1 MPGSLDSRCH
11 WNDITESK
19 AVIPANAEIH
29 ESRDNSSRFPA
40 TSPGHGTDT
49 PPTPVTDRI
58 EKLLFA
64 RRRLVLAAFVLATL
78 AMGWIATGLRVD
90 AGFTK
95 LVPVEHEYMQTF
107 LQYREEFGGADR
119 VVIAVMARDGDM
131 FTPEFFTALRE
142 VTDATFFLPG
152 VDRAQVF
159 SILTPNVRYIEV
171 VEDGIAAGN
180 VLPADFEPT
189 ETGFARVR
197 ENIIKAG
204 IVGRL
209 VANDFTGAIVA
220 AKLQEFHPNTGERLD
235 YIDVAHELERIRRE
249 AGADSNVD
257 VHVDLHVIG
266 FAKMVGDIAA
276 GAIRVMTFFGIALLI
291 TALFVYAYT
300 RSIRLTLPP
309 LVCSLVA
316 VVWQLGGLTAL
327 GFGVDP
333 MSILVPFLVFAIG
346 VSHGVQMVSSVR
358 AEVAGGASGLDAAR
372 ASFRRL
378 LLPGAVALASDSVG
392 FITISFIEVQ
402 VIKEIAVTASLGV
415 AAIIL
420 TNLALLPVL
429 LSWVEPDDEQR
440 RTARA
445 HDRLLQPMW
454 SRIARVAR
462 RGPAAVVIAVSLV
475 LLAAGAHFALQ
486 VRVGD
491 EHRGVP
497 ELRADS
503 VYNLDS
509 AVITD
514 RFEIGVDV
522 LSVIAETEKDG
533 CIDFEVMSTLDDF
546 EWRMRNVE
554 GVQSVLGLA
563 GVARNINASWN
574 EGNLKWRT
582 LPRNRYSL
590 VQAVSPVPTSS
601 GLLNLDCSVMPV
613 SIYTTDHKAETIER
627 VVDAV
632 KEFNAA
638 NRNERIA
645 FRLASGNVGVM
656 AATNEEV
663 EASQFPILAY
673 VYGAVIVLCLLSF
686 RSISATVCIIV
697 PLAVV
702 SLLAYALMALLQIG
716 LKVSTLPVVALGV
729 GIGVDY
735 GIYIYGRLRTH
746 LEQGLDFAAAYER
759 TLATT
764 GAGVVL
770 TGLTL
775 AAGVATWI
783 VAPLKFQADM
793 GTVLTFMF
801 LVNMVGAVVLLPA
814 LGAWLVRPGKAQGS

>member
-1 MPGSLDSRCH
+1 M
-11 WNDITESK
+11 T
-19 AVIPANAEIH
+19 A
-29 ESRDNSSRFPA
+29 
-40 TSPGHGTDT
+40 
-49 PPTPVTDRI
+49 RI

-64 RRRLVLAAFVLATL
+64 HRRLVLAAFVLATL
-78 AMGWIATGLRVD
+78 GMGWFAAGLRVD

-95 LVPVEHEYMQTF
+95 LVPLEHEYMRTF
-107 LQYREEFGGADR
+107 LEHRDEFGGADR
-119 VVIAVMARDGDM
+119 VVIALVTRRGDM
-131 FTPEFFTALRE
+131 FTPEFFAALRE
-142 VTDATFFLPG
+142 VTDAMFFLPG
-152 VDRAQVF
+152 IDRTQVY
-159 SILTPNVRYIEV
+159 SVLTPNVRFIEV
-171 VEDGIAAGN
+171 VEDGITAGN
-180 VLPADFEPT
+180 VVPANFEPT
-189 ETGFARVR
+189 EAGFARVR
-197 ENIIKAG
+197 ENIIKSG

-209 VANDFTGAIVA
+209 VANDFTGAIVSG
-220 AKLQEFHPNTGERLD
+220 KLQEFHPNTGERLD
-235 YIDVAHELERIRRE
+235 YIEVARDLERIRHE
-249 AGADSNVD
+249 AQARADVE
-257 VHVDLHVIG
+257 VHVDMHVIG

-276 GAIRVMTFFGIALLI
+276 GATRVIAFFGITFVI

-300 RSIRLTLPP
+300 RSIRLTIPP
-309 LVCSLVA
+309 LACSLVA

-346 VSHGVQMVSSVR
+346 VSHGVQMVSAVR
-358 AEVAGGASGLDAAR
+358 AEAIDGSSGLDAAR

-402 VIKEIAVTASLGV
+402 VIQEIAITASLGV

-429 LSWVEPDDEQR
+429 LSYFEADDAER
-440 RTARA
+440 RAALAR
-445 HDRLLQPMW
+445 DNLLRPVW
-454 SRIARVAR
+454 SRMARLAHR
-462 RGPAAVVIAVSLV
+462 RPAAVVIGVAAV
-475 LLAAGAHFALQ
+475 LLAAGASYAPQ

-503 VYNLDS
+503 RYNLDS
-509 AVITD
+509 AVITE

-522 LSVIAETEKDG
+522 LTVIAETVTEG
-533 CIDFEVMSTLDDF
+533 CIDYEVMRTLDDF
-546 EWRMRNVE
+546 EWHARNVD

-574 EGNLKWRT
+574 EGSLKWRT
-582 LPRNRYSL
+582 LPRNHYTL

-601 GLLNLDCSVMPV
+601 GLLNTDCSVMPV
-613 SIYTTDHKAETIER
+613 SIYTADHKAETIER
-627 VVDAV
+627 IVDAV
-632 KEFNAA
+632 KDFNNA

-645 FRLASGNVGVM
+645 FRLAAGNVGVM

-663 EASQFPILAY
+663 EASQFPILGY
-673 VYGAVIVLCLLSF
+673 VYAAVIVLCLLSF
-686 RSISATVCIIV
+686 RSVTATVCIIV
-697 PLAVV
+697 PLGVV
-702 SLLAYALMALLQIG
+702 SLLAYALMALLEIG

-746 LEQGLDFAAAYER
+746 LVEGLDFATAYEK
-759 TLATT
+759 TLGTT

-814 LGAWLVRPGKAQGS
+814 LGAWLVRPKKARTHGP

>member
-1 MPGSLDSRCH
+1 MPGTYAH
-11 WNDITESK
+11 
-19 AVIPANAEIH
+19 
-29 ESRDNSSRFPA
+29 
-40 TSPGHGTDT
+40 
-49 PPTPVTDRI
+49 I
-58 EKLLFA
+58 ERLLFT
-64 RRRLVLAAFVLATL
+64 RRRLVLAAFALVTL
-78 AMGWIATGLRVD
+78 AMGWLATGLRVD

-95 LVPVEHEYMQTF
+95 LVPVEHEYMRTF
-107 LQYREEFGGADR
+107 LQYRDEFGGADR
-119 VVIAVMARDGDM
+119 VLIAVMARDGDM
-131 FTPEFFTALRE
+131 FTPGFFAALRK

-152 VDRAQVF
+152 VDRTQVF
-159 SILTPNVRYIEV
+159 SILTPNVRFIEV
-171 VEDGIAAGN
+171 VEDGVAAGN
-180 VLPADFEPT
+180 VLPVDFEPT
-189 ETGFARVR
+189 EAGFARVR
-197 ENIIKAG
+197 ENVIKAG

-209 VANDFTGAIVA
+209 VANDFTGALVA

-235 YIDVAHELERIRRE
+235 YIEVANELERIRRE
-249 AGADSNVD
+249 ASAGGAVD

-266 FAKMVGDIAA
+266 FAKMVGDIAD
-276 GAIRVMTFFGIALLI
+276 GAIRVMTFFGIAFLI

-300 RSIRLTLPP
+300 RSFRLTVPP
-309 LVCSLVA
+309 LACSLIA
-316 VVWQLGGLTAL
+316 VVWQLGGVTAL

-358 AEVAGGASGLDAAR
+358 AEAAGGASGLDAAK
-372 ASFRRL
+372 ASVRRL

-402 VIKEIAVTASLGV
+402 VIKEIAITASLGV

-429 LSWVEPDDEQR
+429 LSYFEVDDAER
-440 RTARA
+440 RAARER
-445 HDRLLQPMW
+445 DDLLRPMW
-454 SRIARVAR
+454 SRVAR
-462 RGPAAVVIAVSLV
+462 LAHRGPAAVVIGVAVA
-475 LLAAGAHFALQ
+475 LLAAGAYFAPE

-503 VYNLDS
+503 VYNVDS

-514 RFEIGVDV
+514 RFDIGVDV
-522 LSVIAETEKDG
+522 LTVIAETVEEG
-533 CIDFEVMSTLDDF
+533 CIDYEVMNTLDAF
-546 EWRMRNVE
+546 EWHVRNVD
-554 GVQSVLGLA
+554 GVQSVRGLA
-563 GVARNINASWN
+563 GTARSINAMWN
-574 EGNLKWRT
+574 EGSLKWRA
-582 LPRNRYSL
+582 LPRNHYML
-590 VQAVSPVPTSS
+590 VQSVSPVPTSS

-632 KEFNAA
+632 KAFNAA
-638 NRNERIA
+638 NPDERIT

-673 VYGAVIVLCLLSF
+673 VYAAVIVLCLLSF
-686 RSISATVCIIV
+686 RSVAATVCIIV

-702 SLLAYALMALLQIG
+702 SLLAYALMALLEIG

-746 LEQGLDFAAAYER
+746 LAEGLDFAAAYER

-814 LGAWLVRPGKAQGS
+814 LGAWLVRSGRTKTGGT

>member
-1 MPGSLDSRCH
+1 M
-11 WNDITESK
+11 T
-19 AVIPANAEIH
+19 A
-29 ESRDNSSRFPA
+29 
-40 TSPGHGTDT
+40 
-49 PPTPVTDRI
+49 RI

-64 RRRLVLAAFVLATL
+64 HRRLVLVAFVLATL
-78 AMGWIATGLRVD
+78 GMGWFAAGLRVD

-95 LVPVEHEYMQTF
+95 LVPLEHEYMRTF
-107 LQYREEFGGADR
+107 LEHRDEFGGADR
-119 VVIAVMARDGDM
+119 VVIALVTRRGDM
-131 FTPEFFTALRE
+131 FTPEFFAALRE
-142 VTDATFFLPG
+142 VTDAMFFLPG
-152 VDRAQVF
+152 IDRTQVY
-159 SILTPNVRYIEV
+159 SVLTPNVRFIEV
-171 VEDGIAAGN
+171 VEDGITAGN
-180 VLPADFEPT
+180 VVPANFEPT
-189 ETGFARVR
+189 EAGFARVR

-209 VANDFTGAIVA
+209 VANDFTGAIVSG
-220 AKLQEFHPNTGERLD
+220 KLQEFHPNTGERLD
-235 YIDVAHELERIRRE
+235 YIEVARELERIRHE
-249 AGADSNVD
+249 AQARADVE
-257 VHVDLHVIG
+257 VHVDMHVIG

-276 GAIRVMTFFGIALLI
+276 GATRVIAFFGITFVI

-300 RSIRLTLPP
+300 RSIRLTIPP
-309 LVCSLVA
+309 LACSLVA

-346 VSHGVQMVSSVR
+346 VSHGVQMVSAVR
-358 AEVAGGASGLDAAR
+358 AEAIDGSSGLDAAR

-402 VIKEIAVTASLGV
+402 VIQEIAITASLGV

-429 LSWVEPDDEQR
+429 LSYFEADDAER
-440 RTARA
+440 RAALAR
-445 HDRLLQPMW
+445 DNLLRPVW
-454 SRIARVAR
+454 SRMARLAH
-462 RGPAAVVIAVSLV
+462 RGPAAVVIGVAAV
-475 LLAAGAHFALQ
+475 LLAAGASYAPQ

-503 VYNLDS
+503 RYNLDS
-509 AVITD
+509 AVITE

-522 LSVIAETEKDG
+522 LTVIAETVTEG
-533 CIDFEVMSTLDDF
+533 CIDYEVMRTLDDF
-546 EWRMRNVE
+546 EWHARNVD

-574 EGNLKWRT
+574 EGSLKWRT
-582 LPRNRYSL
+582 LPRNHYTL

-601 GLLNLDCSVMPV
+601 GLLNTDCSVMPV
-613 SIYTTDHKAETIER
+613 SIYTADHKAETIER
-627 VVDAV
+627 VVAAV
-632 KEFNAA
+632 KAFDAA
-638 NRNERIA
+638 NPNERIT

-673 VYGAVIVLCLLSF
+673 VYAAVIALCLLSF
-686 RSISATVCIIV
+686 RSVAATVCIIV

-746 LEQGLDFAAAYER
+746 LAEGLDFAAAYER

-814 LGAWLVRPGKAQGS
+814 LGAWLVRPKKARTHGP

>member
-1 MPGSLDSRCH
+1 MTAH
-11 WNDITESK
+11 
-19 AVIPANAEIH
+19 
-29 ESRDNSSRFPA
+29 
-40 TSPGHGTDT
+40 
-49 PPTPVTDRI
+49 I
-58 EKLLFA
+58 ERLLFA
-64 RRRLVLAAFVLATL
+64 RRPLVLAVFVLATL
-78 AMGWIATGLRVD
+78 AMGWLASGLRVD

-95 LVPVEHEYMQTF
+95 LVPVKHEYMQTF
-107 LQYREEFGGADR
+107 LEYREEFGGADR
-119 VVIAVMARDGDM
+119 VLVAVMARDGDM
-131 FTPEFFTALRE
+131 FTPGFFAALRK
-142 VTDATFFLPG
+142 VTDEMFFLPG

-180 VLPADFEPT
+180 VLPLDFEPT
-189 ETGFARVR
+189 EAGFARVR

-220 AKLQEFHPNTGERLD
+220 AKLQEFHPNSGERLD
-235 YIDVAHELERIRRE
+235 YIEVADELERIRRE
-249 AGADSNVD
+249 ASVDAAVD
-257 VHVDLHVIG
+257 VHVDLHIIG
-266 FAKMVGDIAA
+266 FAKMVGDIAD
-276 GAIRVMTFFGIALLI
+276 GAIRVMAFFGLAFLI

-300 RSIRLTLPP
+300 RSVRLTAPP
-309 LVCSLVA
+309 LACSLIA

-358 AEVAGGASGLDAAR
+358 AEVADGATGLDAAR

-378 LLPGAVALASDSVG
+378 LLPGTVALASDSAG
-392 FITISFIEVQ
+392 FITISHIEVQ
-402 VIKEIAVTASLGV
+402 VIREIAVTASLGV

-429 LSWVEPDDEQR
+429 LSYVELDEEHR
-440 RTARA
+440 RAARSR
-445 HDRLLQPMW
+445 DGLLRPVWM
-454 SRIARVAR
+454 RIARLAHR
-462 RGPAAVVIAVSLV
+462 RPAAAVIVVAAV
-475 LLAAGAHFALQ
+475 LLAVGWDYARQ
-486 VRVGD
+486 VQVGD
-491 EHRGVP
+491 EHQGVP

-509 AVITD
+509 SVITD
-514 RFEIGVDV
+514 HFEIGVDV
-522 LSVIAETEKDG
+522 LTVISETVTEG
-533 CIDFEVMSTLDDF
+533 CIDYEVMRTLDDF
-546 EWRMRNVE
+546 EWRLRNVD

-563 GVARNINASWN
+563 GVARTINASWN
-574 EGNLKWRT
+574 EGSLKWRT
-582 LPRNRYSL
+582 LPRNHYML

-613 SIYTTDHKAETIER
+613 SIFTTDHKAETIER

-632 KEFNAA
+632 KEFDAA
-638 NRNERIA
+638 NTNERIT

-673 VYGAVIVLCLLSF
+673 VYAAVIALCLVSF
-686 RSISATVCIIV
+686 RSVAATACIVV

-702 SLLAYALMALLQIG
+702 SLLAYALMALLEIG

-746 LEQGLDFAAAYER
+746 LAEGLDFAAAYER
-759 TLATT
+759 ALATS

-775 AAGVATWI
+775 AAGVATWT

-814 LGAWLVRPGKAQGS
+814 LGAWLFRPGKAKTP

>member
-1 MPGSLDSRCH
+1 M
-11 WNDITESK
+11 T
-19 AVIPANAEIH
+19 A
-29 ESRDNSSRFPA
+29 
-40 TSPGHGTDT
+40 
-49 PPTPVTDRI
+49 RI

-64 RRRLVLAAFVLATL
+64 HRRLVLAAFVLATL
-78 AMGWIATGLRVD
+78 GMGWSATGLRVD

-95 LVPVEHEYMQTF
+95 LVPLEHEYMRTF
-107 LQYREEFGGADR
+107 LEHRDEFGGADR
-119 VVIAVMARDGDM
+119 VVIALVTRRGDM
-131 FTPEFFTALRE
+131 FTPEFFAALRE
-142 VTDATFFLPG
+142 VTDAMFFLPG
-152 VDRAQVF
+152 IDRTQVY
-159 SILTPNVRYIEV
+159 SVLTPNVRFIEV
-171 VEDGIAAGN
+171 VEDGITAGN
-180 VLPADFEPT
+180 VVPADFEPT
-189 ETGFARVR
+189 EAGLAQVR

-209 VANDFTGAIVA
+209 VANDFTGAIVSG
-220 AKLQEFHPNTGERLD
+220 KLQEFHPNTGERLD
-235 YIDVAHELERIRRE
+235 YIEVARELERIRHE
-249 AGADSNVD
+249 AQARADVE
-257 VHVDLHVIG
+257 VHVDMHVIG

-276 GAIRVMTFFGIALLI
+276 GATRVIAFFGITFVI

-300 RSIRLTLPP
+300 RSIRLTIPP
-309 LVCSLVA
+309 LACSLVA

-346 VSHGVQMVSSVR
+346 VSHGVQMVSAVR
-358 AEVAGGASGLDAAR
+358 AETIDGSSGLDAAR

-392 FITISFIEVQ
+392 FITISLIEVQ
-402 VIKEIAVTASLGV
+402 VIQEIAITASLGV

-429 LSWVEPDDEQR
+429 LSYFDVDDAER
-440 RTARA
+440 RAALAR
-445 HDRLLQPMW
+445 DNLLRPVW
-454 SRIARVAR
+454 SRVAR
-462 RGPAAVVIAVSLV
+462 LAHRRPAAVVIGVAAV
-475 LLAAGAHFALQ
+475 LLAAGASYAPQ

-497 ELRADS
+497 ELRVDS
-503 VYNLDS
+503 RYNLDS
-509 AVITD
+509 AVITE

-522 LSVIAETEKDG
+522 LTVIAETVTEG
-533 CIDFEVMSTLDDF
+533 CIDYEVMRTLDDF
-546 EWRMRNVE
+546 EWHARNVE

-574 EGNLKWRT
+574 EGSLKWRT
-582 LPRNRYSL
+582 LPRNHYTL

-601 GLLNLDCSVMPV
+601 GLLNTDCSVMPV
-613 SIYTTDHKAETIER
+613 SIYTADHKAETIER
-627 VVDAV
+627 IVDAV
-632 KEFNAA
+632 KDFNDA

-645 FRLASGNVGVM
+645 FRLAAGNVGVM

-663 EASQFPILAY
+663 EASQFPILGY
-673 VYGAVIVLCLLSF
+673 VYAAVIVLCLLSF
-686 RSISATVCIIV
+686 RSVTATVCIIV
-697 PLAVV
+697 PLGVV
-702 SLLAYALMALLQIG
+702 SLLAYALMALLEIG

-746 LEQGLDFAAAYER
+746 LAEGLDFAAAYER

-814 LGAWLVRPGKAQGS
+814 LGAWLVRPKKARTHGP

>member
-1 MPGSLDSRCH
+1 M
-11 WNDITESK
+11 TERLE
-19 AVIPANAEIH
+19 A
-29 ESRDNSSRFPA
+29 
-40 TSPGHGTDT
+40 
-49 PPTPVTDRI
+49 
-58 EKLLFA
+58 LLFA
-64 RRRLVLAAFVLATL
+64 RRGLVIAVFAIITL
-78 AMGWIATGLRVD
+78 AMGWLATGLRVD

-95 LVPVEHEYMQTF
+95 LVPLEHEYMQTF
-107 LQYREEFGGADR
+107 LEYREEFGGADR

-131 FTPEFFTALRE
+131 FTPEFFAVLRE

-152 VDRAQVF
+152 VDRTQVF
-159 SILTPNVRYIEV
+159 SILTPNVRFIEV
-171 VEDGIAAGN
+171 VEDGIAAGD
-180 VLPADFEPT
+180 VLPVDFEPD
-189 ETGFARVR
+189 EAGFARVR

-209 VANDFTGAIVA
+209 VANDFSGAIVS

-235 YIDVAHELERIRRE
+235 YIEVAQELERIRRE
-249 AGADSNVD
+249 AQGAESNVD

-266 FAKMVGDIAA
+266 FAKMVGDISA
-276 GAIRVMTFFGIALLI
+276 GAVRVMAFFGIAFLV

-300 RSIRLTLPP
+300 RSIRLTAPP
-309 LVCSLVA
+309 LACSLVA

-358 AEVAGGASGLDAAR
+358 AEVAAGAPGPLAAR

-392 FITISFIEVQ
+392 FITISFIEVR
-402 VIKEIAVTASLGV
+402 VIQEIAVTASLGV

-429 LSWVEPDDEQR
+429 LSYFEAGEEERRAVRSRDD
-440 RTARA
+440 
-445 HDRLLQPMW
+445 LLRPAW
-454 SRIARVAR
+454 TWIAGVAR
-462 RGPAAVVIAVSLV
+462 RGPAAVVIAVALL
-475 LLAAGAHFALQ
+475 LLAAGARFAPQ

-503 VYNLDS
+503 VYNIDS
-509 AVITD
+509 AAITEH
-514 RFEIGVDV
+514 FEIGVDV
-522 LSVIAETEKDG
+522 LSVIVETVEEG
-533 CIDFEVMSTLDDF
+533 CIDYEIMRTLDEF

-554 GVQSVLGLA
+554 GVQSVAGLA
-563 GVARNINASWN
+563 GVARVINASWN
-574 EGNLKWRT
+574 EGSLKWRT
-582 LPRNRYSL
+582 LPRNQYTL

-613 SIYTTDHKAETIER
+613 SIYTVDHKAETIER
-627 VVDAV
+627 VVNAV

-638 NRNERIA
+638 NANERIA

-663 EASQFPILAY
+663 EASQFPIIGY
-673 VYGAVIVLCLLSF
+673 VYAAVIVLCLLSF
-686 RSISATVCIIV
+686 RSVAATLCIVV

-746 LEQGLDFAAAYER
+746 LEQGLDFATAYER

-793 GTVLTFMF
+793 GIVLTFMF
-801 LVNMVGAVVLLPA
+801 LVNMAGAVLLLPA
-814 LGAWLVRPGKAQGS
+814 LGAWLVRPRGASKPTS

>member
-1 MPGSLDSRCH
+1 MNS
-11 WNDITESK
+11 
-19 AVIPANAEIH
+19 PA
-29 ESRDNSSRFPA
+29 
-40 TSPGHGTDT
+40 
-49 PPTPVTDRI
+49 VTDRI
-58 EKLLFA
+58 ERLLFA

-78 AMGWIATGLRVD
+78 AMGWLATGLRVD

-95 LVPVEHEYMQTF
+95 LVPVEHEYMRTF
-107 LQYREEFGGADR
+107 LEYREEFGGADR

-131 FTPEFFTALRE
+131 FTPEFFAALRE

-180 VLPADFEPT
+180 VLPVDFEPT
-189 ETGFARVR
+189 EAGFARVR
-197 ENIIKAG
+197 ENILKAG

-209 VANDFTGAIVA
+209 VANDFSGAIVA

-276 GAIRVMTFFGIALLI
+276 GAVRVMMFFGIAFLI

-309 LVCSLVA
+309 LACSLVA
-316 VVWQLGGLTAL
+316 VVWQLGGLTGL

-378 LLPGAVALASDSVG
+378 LLPGTVALASDSVG

-429 LSWVEPDDEQR
+429 LSYFEPDDEQR
-440 RTARA
+440 RAARA
-445 HDRLLQPMW
+445 RDQLLRPMW

-462 RGPAAVVIAVSLV
+462 RGPAAAVIAVSLV
-475 LLAAGAHFALQ
+475 LLAAGAHFAPQ

-522 LSVIAETEKDG
+522 LSVIAETETDG
-533 CIDFEVMSTLDDF
+533 CIDFEIMSTLDDF

-582 LPRNRYSL
+582 LPRNQYSL

-627 VVDAV
+627 VIDAV
-632 KEFNAA
+632 KEFEAA

-735 GIYIYGRLRTH
+735 GIYIHGRLRTH
-746 LEQGLDFAAAYER
+746 LEEGLDFAAAYER

-764 GAGVVL
+764 GAGVML

-814 LGAWLVRPGKAQGS
+814 LGAWLVRPRVVP

>member
-1 MPGSLDSRCH
+1 M
-11 WNDITESK
+11 T
-19 AVIPANAEIH
+19 A
-29 ESRDNSSRFPA
+29 
-40 TSPGHGTDT
+40 
-49 PPTPVTDRI
+49 RI
-58 EKLLFA
+58 ERLLFA
-64 RRRLVLAAFVLATL
+64 RRHLVLAVFALVTL
-78 AMGWIATGLRVD
+78 SMAWLATGLRVD

-95 LVPVEHEYMQTF
+95 LVPVEHEYMRTF

-131 FTPEFFTALRE
+131 FTPGFFTALRK

-152 VDRAQVF
+152 VDRTQVF
-159 SILTPNVRYIEV
+159 SVLTPNVRFIEV
-171 VEDGIAAGN
+171 VEDGVAAGN
-180 VLPADFEPT
+180 VLPVGFEPT
-189 ETGFARVR
+189 EAGFSRVR

-209 VANDFTGAIVA
+209 VANDFSGAIVA

-235 YIDVAHELERIRRE
+235 YIEVARELERIRSE
-249 AGADSNVD
+249 AGSDVD
-257 VHVDLHVIG
+257 VHIDLHVIG
-266 FAKMVGDIAA
+266 FAKMVGDIAD
-276 GAIRVMTFFGIALLI
+276 GAIRVMTFFGIAFLI
-291 TALFVYAYT
+291 TALFVYVYT
-300 RSIRLTLPP
+300 RSIRLTIPP
-309 LVCSLVA
+309 LACSLIA
-316 VVWQLGGLTAL
+316 VVWQLGGVTAL

-392 FITISFIEVQ
+392 FITIAFIEVQ
-402 VIKEIAVTASLGV
+402 VIKEIAITASLGV

-429 LSWVEPDDEQR
+429 LSYVEADDAERQAVR
-440 RTARA
+440 ER
-445 HDRLLQPMW
+445 DSVLQPMW
-454 SRIARVAR
+454 SRVAR
-462 RGPAAVVIAVSLV
+462 LAHRGPAAVVIGVAVV
-475 LLAAGAHFALQ
+475 LLAAGARYAPQ

-491 EHRGVP
+491 EHQGVP

-503 VYNLDS
+503 TYNVDS

-514 RFEIGVDV
+514 RFDIGVDV
-522 LSVIAETEKDG
+522 LTVIAETVAEG
-533 CIDFEVMSTLDDF
+533 CIDYDVMRTLDDF
-546 EWRMRNVE
+546 EWHVRNVE
-554 GVQSVLGLA
+554 GVQSVRGLA
-563 GVARNINASWN
+563 GVARSINAMWN
-574 EGNLKWRT
+574 EGSLKWRT
-582 LPRNRYSL
+582 LPRNHYML
-590 VQAVSPVPTSS
+590 VQSVSPVPTGS

-613 SIYTTDHKAETIER
+613 SIYTADHKAETIGR
-627 VVDAV
+627 VVAAV

-638 NRNERIA
+638 NPDERIT

-663 EASQFPILAY
+663 EASQFPILVY
-673 VYGAVIVLCLLSF
+673 VYAAVIVLCLLSF
-686 RSISATVCIIV
+686 RSVAATACIIV
-697 PLAVV
+697 PLAMV
-702 SLLAYALMALLQIG
+702 SLLAYALMALLEIG

-746 LEQGLDFAAAYER
+746 LARGLDFAEAYER

-814 LGAWLVRPGKAQGS
+814 LGAWLVRPGKAGTGQA

>member
-1 MPGSLDSRCH
+1 M
-11 WNDITESK
+11 
-19 AVIPANAEIH
+19 AE
-29 ESRDNSSRFPA
+29 RLQD
-40 TSPGHGTDT
+40 
-49 PPTPVTDRI
+49 
-58 EKLLFA
+58 LLFA
-64 RRRLVLAAFVLATL
+64 RRRLVIALFAVATL
-78 AMGWIATGLRVD
+78 AMAWLAAGLRVD

-95 LVPVEHEYMQTF
+95 LIPLEHEYMQTF
-107 LQYREEFGGADR
+107 LEYRDEFGGADQ
-119 VVIAVMARDGDM
+119 VVIALMAREGDM
-131 FTPEFFTALRE
+131 FTPEFFATLRE
-142 VTDATFFLPG
+142 VNDATFFLPG
-152 VDRAQVF
+152 VDRTQVF
-159 SILTPNVRYIEV
+159 SILTPNVRFIEV
-171 VEDGIAAGN
+171 VEDGVAAGN
-180 VLPADFEPT
+180 VLPEDFAPNEA
-189 ETGFARVR
+189 GFARVR

-209 VANDFTGAIVA
+209 VSSDFRGAIVS
-220 AKLQEFHPNTGERLD
+220 AKLQEFHPHSGERLD
-235 YIDVAHELERIRRE
+235 YIEVADALERIRRE
-249 AGADSNVD
+249 AEAGSNGD
-257 VHVDLHVIG
+257 VHVDVHVIG
-266 FAKMVGDIAA
+266 FAKIVGDIAA
-276 GAIRVMTFFGIALLI
+276 GALRVMAFFGIAFLI

-300 RSIRLTLPP
+300 RSLRLTLPP
-309 LVCSLVA
+309 LLCSLIA
-316 VVWQLGGLTAL
+316 VVWQLGGLSAL

-358 AEVAGGASGLDAAR
+358 AEVAGGAGGLDAAR
-372 ASFRRL
+372 TSFRRL

-392 FITISFIEVQ
+392 FITISLIEVR
-402 VIKEIAVTASLGV
+402 VIQEIAVTASLGV

-429 LSWVEPDDEQR
+429 LSYIEADEAER
-440 RTARA
+440 RAVRARDA
-445 HDRLLQPMW
+445 FLRPLWL
-454 SRIARVAR
+454 RIAAVAR
-462 RGPAAVVIAVSLV
+462 RGPAAVTIGVALALLV
-475 LLAAGAHFALQ
+475 TGALLAPE

-491 EHRGVP
+491 EQRGVP

-509 AVITD
+509 ALITEH
-514 RFEIGVDV
+514 FEIGVDV
-522 LSVIAETEKDG
+522 LTVIAETVEEG
-533 CIDFEVMSTLDDF
+533 CIDYEVMRTLDDF
-546 EWRMRNVE
+546 EWHMRNVS

-574 EGNLKWRT
+574 EGSPKWRT
-582 LPRNRYSL
+582 LPRNRYML

-613 SIYTTDHKAETIER
+613 SIYTVDHRAETIER
-627 VVDAV
+627 IVDAV
-632 KEFNAA
+632 KAFNAA
-638 NRNERIA
+638 NANERIA
-645 FRLASGNVGVM
+645 FRLAAGNVGVM

-663 EASQFPILAY
+663 EASQFPIIGY
-673 VYGAVIVLCLLSF
+673 VYAALIVLCLASF
-686 RSISATVCIIV
+686 RSVAATLCIIV

-702 SLLAYALMALLQIG
+702 SLLAYALMALLEIG

-783 VAPLKFQADM
+783 VAPLQFQADM

-801 LVNMVGAVVLLPA
+801 LVNMAGAVFLLPA
-814 LGAWLVRPGKAQGS
+814 LGAWLVRPAGTGKSPAR

>member
-1 MPGSLDSRCH
+1 MNS
-11 WNDITESK
+11 
-19 AVIPANAEIH
+19 PA
-29 ESRDNSSRFPA
+29 
-40 TSPGHGTDT
+40 
-49 PPTPVTDRI
+49 VTDRI
-58 EKLLFA
+58 ERLLFA

-78 AMGWIATGLRVD
+78 AMGWLATGLRVD

-107 LQYREEFGGADR
+107 LEYREEFGGADR

-180 VLPADFEPT
+180 VLPVDFEPT
-189 ETGFARVR
+189 EAGFARVR
-197 ENIIKAG
+197 ENILKAG

-209 VANDFTGAIVA
+209 VANDFTGALVA

-249 AGADSNVD
+249 AGTDSNVD

-276 GAIRVMTFFGIALLI
+276 GAVRVMMFFGIAFLI

-309 LVCSLVA
+309 LACSLVA
-316 VVWQLGGLTAL
+316 VVWQLGGLTGL

-378 LLPGAVALASDSVG
+378 LLPGTVALASDSVG

-429 LSWVEPDDEQR
+429 LSYFEPDDEQR
-440 RTARA
+440 RAARA
-445 HDRLLQPMW
+445 RDHLLQPMW

-462 RGPAAVVIAVSLV
+462 RGPAAAVIAVSLV
-475 LLAAGAHFALQ
+475 LLAAGAHFAPQ

-509 AVITD
+509 AVITG

-533 CIDFEVMSTLDDF
+533 CIDFEIMSTLDDF

-582 LPRNRYSL
+582 LPRNHYSL

-627 VVDAV
+627 VIDAV
-632 KEFNAA
+632 KEFEAA

-746 LEQGLDFAAAYER
+746 LEEGLDFAAAYER

-814 LGAWLVRPGKAQGS
+814 LGAWLVRPRKTPSP

>member
-1 MPGSLDSRCH
+1 M
-11 WNDITESK
+11 T
-19 AVIPANAEIH
+19 A
-29 ESRDNSSRFPA
+29 
-40 TSPGHGTDT
+40 
-49 PPTPVTDRI
+49 RI

-64 RRRLVLAAFVLATL
+64 HRRLVLAAFVLATL
-78 AMGWIATGLRVD
+78 GMGWFAAGLRVD

-95 LVPVEHEYMQTF
+95 LVPLEHEYMRTF
-107 LQYREEFGGADR
+107 LEHRDEFGGADR
-119 VVIAVMARDGDM
+119 VVIALVTRRGDM
-131 FTPEFFTALRE
+131 FTPEFFAALRE
-142 VTDATFFLPG
+142 VTDAMFFLPG
-152 VDRAQVF
+152 IDRTQVY
-159 SILTPNVRYIEV
+159 SVLTPNVRFIEV
-171 VEDGIAAGN
+171 VEDGITAGN
-180 VLPADFEPT
+180 VVPADFEPT
-189 ETGFARVR
+189 EAGLAQVR

-209 VANDFTGAIVA
+209 VANDFTGAIVSG
-220 AKLQEFHPNTGERLD
+220 KLQEFHPNTGERLD
-235 YIDVAHELERIRRE
+235 YIEVARELERIRHE
-249 AGADSNVD
+249 AQARADVD

-276 GAIRVMTFFGIALLI
+276 GATRVIAFFGITFVI

-300 RSIRLTLPP
+300 RSIRLTIPP
-309 LVCSLVA
+309 LACSLVA

-346 VSHGVQMVSSVR
+346 VSHGVQMVSAVR
-358 AEVAGGASGLDAAR
+358 AETIDGSSGLDAAR

-392 FITISFIEVQ
+392 FITISLIEVQ
-402 VIKEIAVTASLGV
+402 VIQEIAITASLGV

-429 LSWVEPDDEQR
+429 LSYFEVNDAER
-440 RTARA
+440 RAALAR
-445 HDRLLQPMW
+445 DNLLRPVW
-454 SRIARVAR
+454 SRVAR
-462 RGPAAVVIAVSLV
+462 LAHRRPAAVVIGVAAV
-475 LLAAGAHFALQ
+475 LLAAGAGYAPQ

-503 VYNLDS
+503 RYNLDS
-509 AVITD
+509 AVITE

-522 LSVIAETEKDG
+522 LTVIAETVTEG
-533 CIDFEVMSTLDDF
+533 CIDYEVMRTLDDF
-546 EWRMRNVE
+546 EWHARNVD

-574 EGNLKWRT
+574 EGSLKWRT
-582 LPRNRYSL
+582 LPRNHYTL

-601 GLLNLDCSVMPV
+601 GLLNTDCSVMPV
-613 SIYTTDHKAETIER
+613 SVYTADHKAETIER
-627 VVDAV
+627 IVDAV
-632 KEFNAA
+632 KDFNNA
-638 NRNERIA
+638 NGNERIA
-645 FRLASGNVGVM
+645 FRLAAGNVGVM

-663 EASQFPILAY
+663 EASQFPILGY
-673 VYGAVIVLCLLSF
+673 VYAAVIVLCLLSF
-686 RSISATVCIIV
+686 RSVTATVCIIV
-697 PLAVV
+697 PLGVV
-702 SLLAYALMALLQIG
+702 SLLAYALMALLEIG

-746 LEQGLDFAAAYER
+746 LAEGLDFATAYER
-759 TLATT
+759 TLGTT

-814 LGAWLVRPGKAQGS
+814 LGAWLVRPKKARTHGP

>member
-1 MPGSLDSRCH
+1 M
-11 WNDITESK
+11 T
-19 AVIPANAEIH
+19 A
-29 ESRDNSSRFPA
+29 
-40 TSPGHGTDT
+40 
-49 PPTPVTDRI
+49 RI

-64 RRRLVLAAFVLATL
+64 HRRLVLAAFVLATL
-78 AMGWIATGLRVD
+78 GMGWSAAGLRVD

-95 LVPVEHEYMQTF
+95 LVPLEHEYMRTF
-107 LQYREEFGGADR
+107 LEHRDEFGGADR
-119 VVIAVMARDGDM
+119 VVIALVTRRGDM
-131 FTPEFFTALRE
+131 FTPEFFAALRE
-142 VTDATFFLPG
+142 VTDAMFFLPG
-152 VDRAQVF
+152 IDRTQVY
-159 SILTPNVRYIEV
+159 SVLTPNVRFIEV
-171 VEDGIAAGN
+171 VEDGITAGN
-180 VLPADFEPT
+180 VVPADFEPN
-189 ETGFARVR
+189 EAGLAQVR

-209 VANDFTGAIVA
+209 VANDFTGAIVSG
-220 AKLQEFHPNTGERLD
+220 KLQEFHPNTGERLD
-235 YIDVAHELERIRRE
+235 YIEVARELERIRHE
-249 AGADSNVD
+249 AQARADVE
-257 VHVDLHVIG
+257 VHVDMHVIG

-276 GAIRVMTFFGIALLI
+276 GATRVIAFFGITFVI

-300 RSIRLTLPP
+300 RSIRLTIPP
-309 LVCSLVA
+309 LACSLVA

-346 VSHGVQMVSSVR
+346 VSHGVQMVSAVR
-358 AEVAGGASGLDAAR
+358 AETIDGSSGLDAAR

-392 FITISFIEVQ
+392 FITISLIEVQ
-402 VIKEIAVTASLGV
+402 VIQEIAITASLGV

-429 LSWVEPDDEQR
+429 LSYFEVDDAER
-440 RTARA
+440 RAALAR
-445 HDRLLQPMW
+445 DNLLRPVW
-454 SRIARVAR
+454 SRVAR
-462 RGPAAVVIAVSLV
+462 LAHRRPAAVVIGVAAV
-475 LLAAGAHFALQ
+475 LLAAGASYAPQ

-497 ELRADS
+497 ELRVDS
-503 VYNLDS
+503 RYNLDS
-509 AVITD
+509 AVITE

-522 LSVIAETEKDG
+522 LTVIAETVTEG
-533 CIDFEVMSTLDDF
+533 CIDYEVMRTLDDF
-546 EWRMRNVE
+546 EWHARNVE

-574 EGNLKWRT
+574 EGSLKWRT
-582 LPRNRYSL
+582 LPRNHYTL

-601 GLLNLDCSVMPV
+601 GLLNTDCSVMPV
-613 SIYTTDHKAETIER
+613 SIYTADHKAETIER
-627 VVDAV
+627 IVDAV
-632 KEFNAA
+632 KDFNNA

-645 FRLASGNVGVM
+645 FRLAAGNVGVM

-663 EASQFPILAY
+663 EASQFPILGY
-673 VYGAVIVLCLLSF
+673 VYAAVIVLCLLSF
-686 RSISATVCIIV
+686 RSVTATVCIIV
-697 PLAVV
+697 PLGVV
-702 SLLAYALMALLQIG
+702 SLLAYALMALLEIG

-746 LEQGLDFAAAYER
+746 LAEGLDFATAYEK
-759 TLATT
+759 TLGTT

-814 LGAWLVRPGKAQGS
+814 LGAWLVRPKKARTHGS

>member
-1 MPGSLDSRCH
+1 MMGARLE
-11 WNDITESK
+11 N
-19 AVIPANAEIH
+19 
-29 ESRDNSSRFPA
+29 
-40 TSPGHGTDT
+40 
-49 PPTPVTDRI
+49 
-58 EKLLFA
+58 LLFA
-64 RRRLVLAAFVLATL
+64 RRRLVIAAFAIVTL
-78 AMGWIATGLRVD
+78 AMAWLAVGLRVD

-95 LVPVEHEYMQTF
+95 LVPLEHEYMQTF
-107 LQYREEFGGADR
+107 LEYRDEFGGADR
-119 VVIAVMARDGDM
+119 VVIALMARDGDM
-131 FTPEFFTALRE
+131 FTPEFFATLRE

-152 VDRAQVF
+152 VDRTQVY
-159 SILTPNVRYIEV
+159 SILTPNVRFIEV

-180 VLPADFEPT
+180 VLPEDFEPS
-189 ETGFARVR
+189 EAGLARVR
-197 ENIIKAG
+197 ENAIKAG

-209 VANDFTGAIVA
+209 VANDFSGAIVS
-220 AKLQEFHPNTGERLD
+220 AKLQEFHPDTGERLD
-235 YIDVAHELERIRRE
+235 YIEVANELERIRRE
-249 AGADSNVD
+249 AGGAESNVD

-266 FAKMVGDIAA
+266 FAKMVGDISA
-276 GAIRVMTFFGIALLI
+276 GAIRVMAFFGIAFLV

-300 RSIRLTLPP
+300 RSVRLTAPP
-309 LVCSLVA
+309 LACSLVA

-392 FITISFIEVQ
+392 FITISFIEVR
-402 VIKEIAVTASLGV
+402 VIQEIAVTASLGV

-429 LSWVEPDDEQR
+429 LSYIEADEAERRVVRSRDD
-440 RTARA
+440 
-445 HDRLLQPMW
+445 LLRPMW
-454 SRIARVAR
+454 MWIAGVAR
-462 RGPAAVVIAVSLV
+462 RGPAAVVIGVAV
-475 LLAAGAHFALQ
+475 LLLALGARFAPQ

-503 VYNLDS
+503 VYNVDS
-509 AVITD
+509 AVITEN
-514 RFEIGVDV
+514 FEIGVDV
-522 LSVIAETEKDG
+522 LSVIAETVEEG
-533 CIDFEVMSTLDDF
+533 CIDYEVMRTLDEF
-546 EWRMRNVE
+546 EWRLRNVE

-563 GVARNINASWN
+563 GVARGINASWN

-582 LPRNRYSL
+582 LPRNQYTL

-613 SIYTTDHKAETIER
+613 SIYTVDHKAETIER

-638 NRNERIA
+638 NTNERIG

-663 EASQFPILAY
+663 EASQFPIIGY
-673 VYGAVIVLCLLSF
+673 VYAAVIVLCLLSF
-686 RSISATVCIIV
+686 RSVAATVCIIV

-702 SLLAYALMALLQIG
+702 SLLAYALMALLEIG

-801 LVNMVGAVVLLPA
+801 LVNMAGAVLLLPA
-814 LGAWLVRPGKAQGS
+814 LGAWLVRPGRAGTRRS

>member
-1 MPGSLDSRCH
+1 M
-11 WNDITESK
+11 T
-19 AVIPANAEIH
+19 A
-29 ESRDNSSRFPA
+29 
-40 TSPGHGTDT
+40 
-49 PPTPVTDRI
+49 RI

-64 RRRLVLAAFVLATL
+64 HRRLVLVAFVLATL
-78 AMGWIATGLRVD
+78 GMGWFAAGLRVD

-95 LVPVEHEYMQTF
+95 LVPLEHEYMRTF
-107 LQYREEFGGADR
+107 LEHRDEFGGADR
-119 VVIAVMARDGDM
+119 VVIALVTRRGDM
-131 FTPEFFTALRE
+131 FTPEFFAALRE
-142 VTDATFFLPG
+142 VTDAMFFLPG
-152 VDRAQVF
+152 IDRTQVY
-159 SILTPNVRYIEV
+159 SVLTPNVRFIEV
-171 VEDGIAAGN
+171 VEDGITAGN
-180 VLPADFEPT
+180 VVPANFEPT
-189 ETGFARVR
+189 EAGFARVR

-209 VANDFTGAIVA
+209 VANDFTGAIVSG
-220 AKLQEFHPNTGERLD
+220 KLQEFHPNTGERLD
-235 YIDVAHELERIRRE
+235 YIEVARELERIRHE
-249 AGADSNVD
+249 AQARADVE
-257 VHVDLHVIG
+257 VHVDMHVIG

-276 GAIRVMTFFGIALLI
+276 GATRVIAFFGITFVI

-300 RSIRLTLPP
+300 RSIRLTIPP
-309 LVCSLVA
+309 LACSLVA

-346 VSHGVQMVSSVR
+346 VSHGVQMVSAVR
-358 AEVAGGASGLDAAR
+358 AEAIDGSSGLDAAR

-402 VIKEIAVTASLGV
+402 VIQEIAITASLGV

-429 LSWVEPDDEQR
+429 LSYFEADDAER
-440 RTARA
+440 RAALAR
-445 HDRLLQPMW
+445 DNLLRPVW
-454 SRIARVAR
+454 SRMARLAH
-462 RGPAAVVIAVSLV
+462 RGPAAVVIGVAAV
-475 LLAAGAHFALQ
+475 LLAAGASYAPQ

-503 VYNLDS
+503 RYNLDS
-509 AVITD
+509 AVITE

-522 LSVIAETEKDG
+522 LTVIAETVTEG
-533 CIDFEVMSTLDDF
+533 CIDYEVMRTLDDF
-546 EWRMRNVE
+546 EWHARNVD

-574 EGNLKWRT
+574 EGSLKWRT
-582 LPRNRYSL
+582 LPRNHYTL

-601 GLLNLDCSVMPV
+601 GLLNTDCSVMPV
-613 SIYTTDHKAETIER
+613 SIYTADHKAETIER
-627 VVDAV
+627 IVDAV
-632 KEFNAA
+632 KDFNNA

-645 FRLASGNVGVM
+645 FRLAAGNVGVM

-663 EASQFPILAY
+663 EASQFPILGY
-673 VYGAVIVLCLLSF
+673 VYAAVIVLCLLSF
-686 RSISATVCIIV
+686 RSVTATVCIIV
-697 PLAVV
+697 PLGVV
-702 SLLAYALMALLQIG
+702 SLLAYALMALLEIG

-746 LEQGLDFAAAYER
+746 LAEGLDFATAYEK
-759 TLATT
+759 TLGTT

-814 LGAWLVRPGKAQGS
+814 LGAWLVRPKKARTHGP

>member
-1 MPGSLDSRCH
+1 MS
-11 WNDITESK
+11 
-19 AVIPANAEIH
+19 
-29 ESRDNSSRFPA
+29 
-40 TSPGHGTDT
+40 T
-49 PPTPVTDRI
+49 PPTATVTERL
-58 EKLLFA
+58 EHLLFA
-64 RRRLVLAAFVLATL
+64 RRRLVLAVFVLITL
-78 AMGWIATGLRVD
+78 AMGWLATGLRVD

-95 LVPVEHEYMQTF
+95 LVPLEHEYMKTF
-107 LQYREEFGGADR
+107 LEHRDEFGGADR
-119 VVIAVMARDGDM
+119 VVIALVAREGDM
-131 FTPEFFTALRE
+131 FTPEFFAALRE
-142 VTDATFFLPG
+142 VTDAMFFLPG
-152 VDRAQVF
+152 VDRTQVF
-159 SILTPNVRYIEV
+159 SILTPNVRFIEV

-180 VLPADFEPT
+180 VLPVDFEPT
-189 ETGFARVR
+189 EAGFARVR

-209 VANDFTGAIVA
+209 VANDMSGAIVS

-235 YIDVAHELERIRRE
+235 YIEVARELERIRRE
-249 AGADSNVD
+249 ADADSNMDVYVD
-257 VHVDLHVIG
+257 VHVIG
-266 FAKMVGDIAA
+266 FAKMVGDITE
-276 GAIRVMTFFGIALLI
+276 GAVRVMAFFGIAFLI

-300 RSIRLTLPP
+300 RSLRLTLPP
-309 LVCSLVA
+309 LACSLVA

-358 AEVAGGASGLDAAR
+358 AEAAGGASGLDAAR

-392 FITISFIEVQ
+392 FITISFIEVR
-402 VIKEIAVTASLGV
+402 VIQEIAVTASLGV

-429 LSWVEPDDEQR
+429 LSYFEADEAER
-440 RTARA
+440 RAVRA
-445 HDRLLQPMW
+445 HDDLLRPIW
-454 SRIARVAR
+454 SRIAAVAR
-462 RGPAAVVIAVSLV
+462 RGPAAVVIGVALL
-475 LLAAGAHFALQ
+475 LLAAGARFAPQ

-503 VYNLDS
+503 AYNLDS
-509 AVITD
+509 AVITG

-522 LSVIAETEKDG
+522 LTVVAETVEEG
-533 CIDFEVMSTLDDF
+533 CIDYEVMSTLDDF
-546 EWRMRNVE
+546 EWHVRNVE

-574 EGNLKWRT
+574 EGSLKWRT
-582 LPRNRYSL
+582 LPRNHYTL

-613 SIYTTDHKAETIER
+613 SIYTVDHKAETIER
-627 VVDAV
+627 IVEAV
-632 KEFNAA
+632 KDFNAA
-638 NRNERIA
+638 NPNPRIA
-645 FRLASGNVGVM
+645 FRLAAGNVGVM

-663 EASQFPILAY
+663 EASQFPILGY
-673 VYGAVIVLCLLSF
+673 VYAAVIALCLVSF
-686 RSISATVCIIV
+686 RSVAATLCIIV

-746 LEQGLDFAAAYER
+746 LEQGLDFATAYER

-801 LVNMVGAVVLLPA
+801 LVNMAGAVLLLPA
-814 LGAWLVRPGKAQGS
+814 LGAWLVRPRAAAATRHRGSAAG